1 MRSKRIA
8 YISGPISGI
17 DTAEKNFEIVESQ
30 LNKEGVYYAVINPFN
45 IYYAL
50 KDKLGREPSYEEIMK
65 KDLAALKKCDE
76 IVLLKG
82 WENSNGAKREVGLGI
97 KLGLTIRVL

>member
-1 MRSKRIA
+1 MRSKYIV

-17 DTAEKNFEIVESQ
+17 DGAEKNFAVVERQ
-30 LNKEGVYYAVINPFN
+30 LKKEGLYYAIINPFY

-50 KDKLGREPSYEEIMK
+50 KEKLGREPSYEEIMK
-65 KDLAALKKCDE
+65 KDLAAVKKCDE

-82 WENSNGAKREVGLGI
+82 WENSIGAKREVELGI